1 MALLRIVM
9 VRAAV
14 SRRKEGALAVM
25 VTAGMLAGAEAAER
39 RQWRKVLAE
48 LSPSL
53 QVICLEAVG

>member
-1 MALLRIVM
+1 M

-25 VTAGMLAGAEAAER
+25 VTVGMLAGAEGAER

-48 LSPSL
+48 LSPSV
-53 QVICLEAVG
+53 QVVCLESVG